1 MHRFF
6 AEPVDSDSAAKG
18 TDAGVS
24 QEEAPGSLRL
34 LALSQEDARH
44 ARTVLRL
51 CPGDQV
57 EALCPEGRFAAV
69 IRTLDADGGTL
80 EIVRS
85 LPDTE
90 PRLRVTLFQ
99 GLPKADKME
108 WIVQKAT
115 ELGADRIVPLRMARC
130 VVRMDE
136 KDAVKKRE
144 RWQKIAREAC
154 KQSGRRLI
162 PEVCLPVS
170 LPALPPLL
178 KTLDL
183 TIAPWET
190 YFVRDPLQR
199 ERSQNS
205 QPKEDCSF
213 AGPVG
218 DNVNIA
224 VGHPGLLAVRQTYP
238 EISSLGIIIGPEGG
252 IEQEEM
258 KTLTAFGCLPVTLGR
273 RILRTETAGLAALSA
288 LMCLYGEMEN

>member
-6 AEPVDSDSAAKG
+6 AEPVDFDSAAKVTG
-18 TDAGVS
+18 AGVG
-24 QEEAPGSLRL
+24 QEKAPGSLRL

-90 PRLRVTLFQ
+90 PRLRITLFQ

-115 ELGADRIVPLRMARC
+115 ELGVDRIVPLRMARC
-130 VVRMDE
+130 VMRMDE
-136 KDAVKKRE
+136 KDAEKKRE

-154 KQSGRRLI
+154 KQSGRRLM

-183 TIAPWET
+183 TVAPWE
-190 YFVRDPLQR
+190 
-199 ERSQNS
+199 
-205 QPKEDCSF
+205 DCSS

-218 DNVNIA
+218 DNVNIS
-224 VGHPGLLAVRQTYP
+224 VGHPGLLTVRKTYP
-238 EISSLGIIIGPEGG
+238 DISSLGIVIGPEGG

-258 KTLTAFGCLPVTLGR
+258 KTLTAYGCLPVTLGR

-288 LMCLYGEMEN
+288 MMCLYGEMEN